1 MYNILLTGFISL
13 SILACSAQ
21 EKHLQEK
28 QPLPETKKSNVT
40 SPAKDTVKNTD
51 TNIPKEPKRVE
62 NKEAAAKI
70 QKMEGVL
77 YFKEGESMFLKDHD
91 MTFTFTKMLE
101 DSRCPKEVN
110 CVWEGVA
117 TAEIE
122 LMGTYTR
129 PVKVKLSTQSN
140 PQRGYDNKAFFN
152 GYRYTLVE
160 ANPYP
165 TAGAGFAANSGKYV
179 IGIKVDKVAQNSVE
193 PSVR

>member
-1 MYNILLTGFISL
+1 MYNPLLTGLISL
-13 SILACSAQ
+13 SILACSTQ

-28 QPLPETKKSNVT
+28 KQLPEKKESSVQ
-40 SPAKDTVKNTD
+40 SPAKDTVKNVN
-51 TNIPKEPKRVE
+51 TNSPKEPQRVE
-62 NKEAAAKI
+62 NNETASKI

-77 YFKEGESMFLKDHD
+77 YFKEGESRFLKDHD

-101 DSRCPKEVN
+101 DSRCPKDVN
-110 CVWEGVA
+110 CVWEGVG
-117 TAEIE
+117 TAQIE

-165 TAGAGFAANSGKYV
+165 TAGAGFSANSGKYI
-179 IGIKVDKVAQNSVE
+179 IGIKVDKVAQNSIE